1 MLNINEPQHP
11 PLPQTLPLLQR
22 HAMCYLRRVYPD
34 GRRVTSSNLD
44 PWMQWRSGAQMACL
58 NWQNWDE
65 AMWLNEAMF
74 GGTGGWVVN
83 PNPELEGGD
92 GRRKCQF
99 MGRVIGLSARES
111 LYRRVCVL
119 NQSLSHPVISLSCGF
134 FMQCPDA
141 RGTNTTL

>member
-1 MLNINEPQHP
+1 
-11 PLPQTLPLLQR
+11 
-22 HAMCYLRRVYPD
+22 
-34 GRRVTSSNLD
+34 
-44 PWMQWRSGAQMACL
+44 MACL